1 MISLKCP
8 HCQVALKVDETKL
21 PEGINSFK
29 CPKCKK
35 TIPVSL
41 LNKGENRDNAS
52 DTVLLNP
59 IKTELGRIVVSADAT
74 INTPEQ
80 IFPLHEGV
88 ITIGRKSA
96 TSDVT
101 FSIETL
107 DKLMSRSH
115 ISIEVK
121 KDTKG
126 GYKHFLSDNNSKNRT
141 LYNNNYLEPGEVV
154 VLHDN
159 DEIVIG
165 RTSLRFRV

>member
-8 HCQVALKVDETKL
+8 YCQVGLKVDETKL
-21 PEGINSFK
+21 PEGIKSFK

-35 TIPVSL
+35 SIPVSL
-41 LNKGENRDNAS
+41 LNTEESGDNTS
-52 DTVLLNP
+52 DTVLLTP
-59 IKTELGRIVVSADAT
+59 IKTGLGVIVVTADAGTAEQT
-74 INTPEQ
+74 I
-80 IFPLHEGV
+80 PLHEGL

-96 TSDVT
+96 TSGVT
-101 FSIETL
+101 FPIETT

-121 KDTKG
+121 KDSKG
-126 GYKHFLSDNNSKNRT
+126 GYKHYLSDNNSKNRT
-141 LYNNNYLEPGEVV
+141 LYNNNYLEAGEVV

-165 RTSLRFRV
+165 RTSLRFKA